1 MKRKNQ
7 TIPGAISA
15 AADAALIFLSY
26 LIAVDLRFD
35 VLDGH
40 ASISM
45 DSPTFTC

>member
-7 TIPGAISA
+7 TIFGAISA

-26 LIAVDLRFD
+26 LIAVGLRFD

-40 ASISM
+40 VNIPM
-45 DSPTFTC
+45 DSLTFTC